1 MSKAGRKAI
10 LMFFIALLACG
21 VGTSFAGYGARTYTD
36 LHPPGWL
43 SSKAVCVNDGG
54 DVAGYGVAPEGGRG
68 FLWSAGRFTTLLPPG
83 AVSCTVSWINGNGEV
98 AGTGFDSAGT
108 AHAFLYR
115 NGEYVDPTPG
125 WEHSEAFY
133 VGEDG
138 AVTGKGSLGA
148 FVASGGRIEIPP
160 SFTAVVGRTST
171 GVLLGAAD
179 NVVRVFV
186 PGKGYLTLLPPGGDS
201 ASPGRMNEKGLVTFS
216 SASQGVEKGYV
227 YSKVDSEY
235 GGFMIFMIPPEWT
248 SSKAVSINGHS
259 EVVGFGNGPQGER
272 GFLRSGADYEE
283 IAYPGWGATRPGSVN
298 DLGQVAGSGETGS
311 GETRAFLSSPSSV
324 TVVVSDGGNGGAVSA
339 GGGCTMA
346 PVRREPVSASGL
358 CSLLLLVSPMAV
370 LLARSLRRY
379 RETGSWGARSS
390 SHFA

>member
-54 DVAGYGVAPEGGRG
+54 DVAGYGVTPEGGRG

-83 AVSCTVSWINGNGEV
+83 AVSCTVSWMNGSGDV
-98 AGTGFDSAGT
+98 AGTGFDAAGT

-125 WEHSEAFY
+125 WAYSEAFY

-138 AVTGKGSLGA
+138 AATGKGSLGA
-148 FVASGGRIEIPP
+148 FVSSAGGISIVPA
-160 SFTAVVGRTST
+160 FQAVVGRNSS
-171 GVLLGAAD
+171 GVLLGNGDNAALLYI
-179 NVVRVFV
+179 
-186 PGKGYLTLLPPGGDS
+186 PGKGYLYLLPPGGES

-216 SASQGVEKGYV
+216 SSAQGVEKGYV
-227 YSKVDSEY
+227 YS
-235 GGFMIFMIPPEWT
+235 GGFMIFMTPPGWT
-248 SSKAVSINGHS
+248 SSKAASINSHS
-259 EVVGFGNGPQGER
+259 EVVGYGDSPQGER
-272 GFLRSGADYEE
+272 GFLRSGPEYEE
-283 IAYPGWGATRPGSVN
+283 IAYPGWGATRPESVN

-311 GETRAFLSSPSSV
+311 GETRAFLSSPASV
-324 TVVVSDGGNGGAVSA
+324 SVVASDTGNGGGVSA
-339 GGGCTMA
+339 GGGCTVS
-346 PVRREPVSASGL
+346 PVRAEPVSASGP
-358 CSLLLLVSPMAV
+358 CNLLLLVSPMAV
-370 LLARSLRRY
+370 LLARSMLKERVTRR
-379 RETGSWGARSS
+379 
-390 SHFA
+390 